1 MRRTISR
8 AIRVTCFALASAV
21 CVPAAAGPDSGGQS
35 DALTDGLLVVRYAT
49 PKDGQCA
56 DAKKDGNGQSDALT
70 DGLLILRNN
79 AKDPK
84 HSSASD
90 ASAGG
95 GASRANDRLRNAGPV
110 NGAAPAS
117 KGLDAGM
124 KQLEGQDKLGNT
136 ASTGG
141 GVSVAAGDVT
151 GDSAPQ
157 ASGLPTGK
165 RQHKPVT
172 MTAPADTAA
181 NCP

>member
-1 MRRTISR
+1 MRKPVSR
-8 AIRVTCFALASAV
+8 AIRVTCFALASAL
-21 CVPAAAGPDSGGQS
+21 CVPVTAGPDTGGQS
-35 DALTDGLLVVRYAT
+35 DALTDGLLIVRYAT
-49 PKDGQCA
+49 PKDGQCT
-56 DAKKDGNGQSDALT
+56 DGNGQADALT
-70 DGLLILRNN
+70 DGLLIMRNN

-151 GDSAPQ
+151 GDSGPQ

-181 NCP
+181 TCP